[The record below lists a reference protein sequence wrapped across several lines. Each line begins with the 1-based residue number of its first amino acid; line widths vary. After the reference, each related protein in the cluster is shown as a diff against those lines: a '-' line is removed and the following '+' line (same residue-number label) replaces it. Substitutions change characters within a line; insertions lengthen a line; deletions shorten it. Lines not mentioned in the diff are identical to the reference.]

1 MNEQQFT
8 EQIILALDESAERLP
23 YRISHRLQMA
33 RQAALAR
40 IPERVAEI
48 ASQTSGAGNAGTLTL
63 LSEGERGQRW
73 GRILAAVASML
84 LLVAGLVAISIWS
97 DLESAE
103 ETADVDMAVLT
114 DDDVPISAY
123 ADRGFGVFLKNS
135 RQ

>member
-40 IPERVAEI
+40 IPERVSEF
-48 ASQTSGAGNAGTLTL
+48 ASQTSAGSAGTLTL
-63 LSEGERGQRW
+63 LSEGDRGQRW